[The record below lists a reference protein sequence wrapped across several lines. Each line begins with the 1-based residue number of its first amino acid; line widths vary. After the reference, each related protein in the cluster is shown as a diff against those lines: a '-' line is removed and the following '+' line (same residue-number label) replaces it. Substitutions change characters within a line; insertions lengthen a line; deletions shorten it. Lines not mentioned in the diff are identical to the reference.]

1 MGINTWQLRSWQG
14 VSGEDVSKGVCGFV
28 PVYAWGRRV
37 CEFRIGIQGAENISN
52 ITLVNLT
59 VSALCFL
66 IPAI

>member
-37 CEFRIGIQGAENISN
+37 CEFRIGIHG
-52 ITLVNLT
+52 
-59 VSALCFL
+59 CFSVMDVDVGG
-66 IPAI
+66 

>member
-37 CEFRIGIQGAENISN
+37 CEFRIGIHGRFS
-52 ITLVNLT
+52 VMD
-59 VSALCFL
+59 VDVGG
-66 IPAI
+66 